1 MLSLQQL
8 QDLGL
13 ASDLDSLNRH
23 LVAAAEQLGFG
34 LASAVLIRGSLHSG
48 RAWVK
53 SIGNTPAGFLEA
65 QHSLDDTLRDPV
77 MTALR
82 RGVQPVVY
90 DQGTYVEAGVAD
102 LWDAQAPFDYRCG
115 VACSVHESSHAES
128 FMLGI
133 DRCAPVP
140 TDPVERMRLVASTL
154 MLTVHAQAAM
164 QRLLT
169 PQPSGAPVALEA
181 AELETLR
188 WAKDGYTVWQ
198 TGDRMVISHVHAEQ
212 LQRSAVRKTGASSVQ
227 GAVLRCIHGGLID

>member
-34 LASAVLIRGSLHSG
+34 LVLAVLVRGSLDSG

-77 MTALR
+77 TSALQR
-82 RGVQPVVY
+82 SIQPVVY
-90 DQGTYVEAGVAD
+90 DQATYVDAGVAD

-133 DRCAPVP
+133 DRSAPVP
-140 TDPVERMRLVASTL
+140 TDPVERMRLVAGTL

-169 PQPSGAPVALEA
+169 PQPSGAPVALDA
-181 AELETLR
+181 PELETLR
-188 WAKDGYTVWQ
+188 WAKDGYTAQ
-198 TGDRMVISHVHAEQ
+198 QIGDRLLITSANVQRH
-212 LQRSAVRKTGASSVQ
+212 QRSAARKLGASSVP
-227 GAVLRCIHGGLID
+227 GSVLRCIQGGLID

>member
-82 RGVQPVVY
+82 SDVQPVVY

-115 VACSVHESSHAES
+115 VACSVHAPGHS

-133 DRCAPVP
+133 DRSSPVP
-140 TDPVERMRLVASTL
+140 TEPVERMRLVASTL
-154 MLTVHAQAAM
+154 MLTVHAQDAM

-169 PQPSGAPVALEA
+169 PEPAGVPVALDA
-181 AELETLR
+181 PELETLR
-188 WAKDGYTVWQ
+188 WAKDGFTAQ
-198 TGDRMVISHVHAEQ
+198 RIGDLMLITSANVQRH
-212 LQRSAVRKTGASSVQ
+212 QRSAARKLGASSVS
-227 GAVLRCIHGGLID
+227 GAVLRCIQGGLID